1 MCQGKELYW
10 KRLGENRTKADVSL
24 SWEMPWAWNCNLH
37 NFRIKKSNYSMVGF
51 EEVKY
56 YFSWSDP
63 YWQEQYQGWFGDQFL
78 RCYSE
83 RTKLNNYYGQL
94 MSYLLCCCLVLCTAI
109 TDYLVVETIAGRSS
123 FLFLFPL
130 KAQEIHIL
138 L

>member
-1 MCQGKELYW
+1 
-10 KRLGENRTKADVSL
+10 
-24 SWEMPWAWNCNLH
+24 
-37 NFRIKKSNYSMVGF
+37 MVGF

-94 MSYLLCCCLVLCTAI
+94 MLES
-109 TDYLVVETIAGRSS
+109 ETKMTTLIIS
-123 FLFLFPL
+123 L
-130 KAQEIHIL
+130 KNN
-138 L
+138 